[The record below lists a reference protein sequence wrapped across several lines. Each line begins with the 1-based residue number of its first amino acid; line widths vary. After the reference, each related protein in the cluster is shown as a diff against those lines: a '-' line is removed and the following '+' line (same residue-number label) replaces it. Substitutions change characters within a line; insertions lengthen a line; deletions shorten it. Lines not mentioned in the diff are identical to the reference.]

1 MHVPIAASVIAICLA
16 AAAADGDVA
25 VAAAVQRKF
34 DEIQN
39 DKAKPGSVYRFTPAE
54 INAWARG
61 ELPKQVPQGMRDPA
75 VQFTSNGASGFAQVD
90 FLKMQHSK
98 GAKVNWLM
106 ARLIEGER
114 PMRVN
119 VEIKSGGGV
128 ATVFLRRVEISNV
141 SASGTVLD
149 FLVRTFF
156 RPLYPQAHIDEQFE
170 MGHAI
175 DRVEITPTQAKVF
188 IQSKRK

>member
-1 MHVPIAASVIAICLA
+1 MHVALAASLFAVSL
-16 AAAADGDVA
+16 AAADGE
-25 VAAAVQRKF
+25 AAAVQRKF

-61 ELPKQVPQGMRDPA
+61 ELPKQVPQGMRDPL
-75 VQFTSNGASGFAQVD
+75 VQFTNNGASGFAHVD

-119 VEIKSGGGV
+119 VEIRTGGGV

-141 SASGTVLD
+141 AASGTVLD

-156 RPLYPQAHIDEQFE
+156 RPLYPEAHIDEQFE
-170 MGHAI
+170 MGHSI
-175 DRVEITPTQAKVF
+175 DRVEITPTLAKVF
-188 IQSKRK
+188 IRSKRK